1 MKLRYKA
8 VTADSRIVRG
18 LVEAKDTAE
27 AVMYLRNK
35 DLVPVSIT
43 PDKKNDLSQFLPFI
57 GKVKQGD
64 LVLFT
69 RQLSSM
75 LSSGL
80 TLIKSL
86 QILQEQMAG
95 HAMFDIL
102 GSIVSD
108 IEEGKTFSSA
118 IAKYPEV
125 FSPIYVSIIKSAE
138 LSGLLDRALAR
149 MAENLEKQVKLRN
162 TIRGALMYPAIVI
175 VLMIGVVFV
184 MMTVVIPQLSNLY
197 KSLNVKLPFTT
208 KVVVALSEFIVS
220 FWPFIIVGL
229 VLGIFLFRRWHK
241 TEPGKLIMDNSLL
254 KIPVFGSLFK
264 KLLLTEFTR
273 TLSLLIGSGTLVVD
287 SLVQTSD
294 TLGNIHYKNAVVDVA
309 KRVENGVTIGDALS
323 SYSLFPP
330 ILIQLVK
337 IGEETGKLDETL
349 MKASEYFESETDQTV
364 KTLTTALEPFIMI
377 TLGIGVAFL
386 LIAVITPIY
395 SIIAEIK

>member
-8 VTADSRIVRG
+8 VTTDSRIVRG

-27 AVMYLRNK
+27 AVTYLRDK

-43 PDKKNDLSQFLPFI
+43 PDKKNDLSQFIPFI

-86 QILQEQMAG
+86 QILQEQMVG
-95 HAMFDIL
+95 HAMFDVIN
-102 GSIVSD
+102 SIVSD
-108 IEEGKTFSSA
+108 IEEGKNFSSA
-118 IAKYPEV
+118 ISKYPEI

-138 LSGLLDRALAR
+138 LSGLLDRALSR
-149 MAENLEKQVKLRN
+149 MADNLEKQVKLKN
-162 TIRGALMYPAIVI
+162 TIRGALMYPGIVI
-175 VLMIGVVFV
+175 VLMIGVVFI
-184 MMTVVIPQLSNLY
+184 MMTVVIPQLSGLY
-197 KSLNVKLPFTT
+197 KSLGVQLPFTT
-208 KVVVALSEFIVS
+208 KIVVALSEFVVS

-229 VLGIFLFRRWHK
+229 FLGIFLFRRWHK
-241 TEPGKLIMDNSLL
+241 TEPGKLIMDNFML
-254 KIPVFGSLFK
+254 KIPIFGPLSK
-264 KLLLTEFTR
+264 KLLLTEFSR

-294 TLGNIHYKNAVVDVA
+294 TIGNIHYRNAVVDVA
-309 KRVENGVTIGDALS
+309 KRVENGITIGDALS

-337 IGEETGKLDETL
+337 IGEQTGKLDGTL
-349 MKASEYFESETDQTV
+349 MKASEYFETETDQAV

-377 TLGIGVAFL
+377 TLGLGVAFL

>member
-1 MKLRYKA
+1 MRLRYKA
-8 VTADSRIVRG
+8 VTPDSRIVRG

-35 DLVPVSIT
+35 ELVPVSIT
-43 PDKKNDLSQFLPFI
+43 EDKKNDVLQFLPFF

-86 QILQEQMAG
+86 QILQEQMNG
-95 HAMFDIL
+95 RAMFDVIN
-102 GSIVSD
+102 SIVSD
-108 IEEGKTFSSA
+108 IEEGKNFSSA
-118 IAKYPEV
+118 IAKYPEI
-125 FSPIYVSIIKSAE
+125 FSQIYVSIIKSAE
-138 LSGLLDRALAR
+138 SSGLLDTALSR
-149 MAENLEKQVKLRN
+149 MADNLEKQVKLRN

-175 VLMIGVVFV
+175 VLMIGVVGILMV
-184 MMTVVIPQLSNLY
+184 VVIPQLSGLY
-197 KSLNVKLPFTT
+197 KSLNVSLPFAT
-208 KVVVALSEFIVS
+208 KVVVGLSDFTVK

-229 VLGIFLFRRWHK
+229 VLGIFLFRRWHH
-241 TEPGKLIMDNSLL
+241 TEPGKLVMDNLVL
-254 KIPVFGSLFK
+254 KIPVFGPLVK
-264 KLLLTEFTR
+264 ELLLTEFSR

-287 SLVQTSD
+287 SLVQTAD
-294 TLGNIHYKNAVVDVA
+294 TLGNIHYRNAVIDVA
-309 KRVENGVTIGDALS
+309 KRVENGVTIGDALLT
-323 SYSLFPP
+323 YPLFPP

-337 IGEETGKLDETL
+337 IGEQTGKLDETL
-349 MKASEYFESETDQTV
+349 MKASEYFETETDQTV

-377 TLGIGVAFL
+377 TLGLGVAFL

>member
-8 VTADSRIVRG
+8 VTTDSIIVRG

-27 AVMYLRNK
+27 AVTYLRNK
-35 DLVPVSIT
+35 DLLPVSIT
-43 PDKKNDLSQFLPFI
+43 PDKKNDLSQFIPFI

-86 QILQEQMAG
+86 QILQEQMVG
-95 HAMFDIL
+95 RAMFDVIN
-102 GSIVSD
+102 SIVSD
-108 IEEGKTFSSA
+108 IEEGKTFSSS
-118 IAKYPEV
+118 ISKYPEI

-138 LSGLLDRALAR
+138 LSGLLDRALSR
-149 MAENLEKQVKLRN
+149 MADNLEKQVKLKN
-162 TIRGALMYPAIVI
+162 TIRGALMYPSIVI
-175 VLMIGVVFV
+175 VLMIGVVFI
-184 MMTVVIPQLSNLY
+184 MMTVVIPQLSGLY
-197 KSLNVKLPFTT
+197 KSLGVQLPFTT
-208 KVVVALSEFIVS
+208 KIVVALSKFMVS

-229 VLGIFLFRRWHK
+229 ILGIFLFRRWHK
-241 TEPGKLIMDNSLL
+241 TEPGKLIMDNFML

-264 KLLLTEFTR
+264 KLLLTEFSR

-287 SLVQTSD
+287 SLMQTSD

-309 KRVENGVTIGDALS
+309 KRVENGVTIGDAIS
-323 SYSLFPP
+323 VYPLFPP
-330 ILIQLVK
+330 VLVQLVK
-337 IGEETGKLDETL
+337 IGEQTGKLDETL
-349 MKASEYFESETDQTV
+349 MKASEYFETETDQTV

-377 TLGIGVAFL
+377 TLGLGVAFL